1 MARSYIKLFLSWA
14 ETTSELTDA
23 EKGRLV
29 DAMIAYARG
38 DPYQMPGNERF
49 VFPVF
54 KSQIDRDSA
63 AYEEICDKRK
73 QAGAK
78 GGRQKQ
84 ANASNCYQEQAKPSK
99 ASQEEEEEEEKEKEK
114 EKGYYNTPRARVE
127 PDWNPD
133 GTQVEPEVRLGKGR
147 LGKVRG
153 DKGERNP
160 DGTQVEPPS
169 LEDVRRFMDE
179 YASGIGANIDTA
191 RASDRFWNH
200 QQAKGWKVQDWQPL
214 ARNWIE
220 EDAQRQRTAVQ
231 SNPALAYDQ
240 RDSTDYSGHIIDLSE
255 YADDE

>member
-84 ANASNCYQEQAKPSK
+84 ANASICYQEQAKPSK
-99 ASQEEEEEEEKEKEK
+99 ASQEEEKEEEKEEEEEK

-133 GTQVEPEVRLGKGR
+133 GTQVEP
-147 LGKVRG
+147 
-153 DKGERNP
+153 
-160 DGTQVEPPS
+160 PS
-169 LEDVRRFMDE
+169 LEDVQRFMEE

-240 RDSTDYSGHIIDLSE
+240 RSDTDYSGRIIDLSE